1 MIPSMLQP
9 RHPLLRAI
17 GVRVRYLRQER
28 GLSQESLADLADIDR
43 SYMSAIERGLRNLSV
58 LNIARIAGALNVGVR
73 DLLDPQETVQPW
85 TAALQSEGTN
95 RSLFVLPPST
105 TALPDEQSL
114 QWKPG
119 RYLSLG

>member
-1 MIPSMLQP
+1 MLEP

-17 GVRVRYLRQER
+17 GLRVRYLRQER

-73 DLLDPQETVQPW
+73 DLLDPQDTVQPW
-85 TAALQSEGTN
+85 TAALQAEGTN
-95 RSLFVLPPST
+95 RSMFVLPPST